1 MVLPFRLSTQTR
13 RCVSAILIPRP
24 LLVVSCAATTIVIP
38 PRRPPILPISCNTV
52 QRKCLEIV
60 QYRVKFSKSSISL
73 SSRHGLR
80 DDAELQKGL
89 TVMAVLDRRGYD
101 PIKRRRPTTFDTLR
115 TYDENSRS
123 CSGFHSRQFRET
135 DEDGGRWK
143 LEASPILSSLR
154 PKPGI
159 VRARKRVGDDGRE
172 WSWVPSER
180 WKRKRGGGSGLART
194 PGGVDGVAQH
204 RPEYYGLIKP
214 S

>member
-13 RCVSAILIPRP
+13 RCVSAILTPRP
-24 LLVVSCAATTIVIP
+24 LLVRIVAATTIVIP
-38 PRRPPILPISCNTV
+38 PRHPPILP
-52 QRKCLEIV
+52 
-60 QYRVKFSKSSISL
+60 
-73 SSRHGLR
+73 
-80 DDAELQKGL
+80 
-89 TVMAVLDRRGYD
+89 TVMAVPDRRGYD
-101 PIKRRRPTTFDTLR
+101 PIKRRRPTTLDTLR

-194 PGGVDGVAQH
+194 PGGVDGVARH

>member
-1 MVLPFRLSTQTR
+1 MVLPFRLSMQTR
-13 RCVSAILIPRP
+13 RCVSAILTPRP
-24 LLVVSCAATTIVIP
+24 FLVLS
-38 PRRPPILPISCNTV
+38 ISCNAA

-80 DDAELQKGL
+80 DDAEIQKGL
-89 TVMAVLDRRGYD
+89 TVMAVTDRKGYD
-101 PIKRRRPTTFDTLR
+101 PIKRRRPTTLDTLR
-115 TYDENSRS
+115 TYHENSRS

-180 WKRKRGGGSGLART
+180 WNRKREGGSGLART